1 MRRPRSWNWPSKPS
15 RKTRPI
21 LVLPSRGPW
30 WRSYLHRSTGEQG
43 PIEDLTARQREVL
56 QLIAEGKN
64 TKEVAGMLEIGV
76 KTVEAHRLQLMA
88 RLDIHDVPGLI
99 RYAVRSRIVEP

>member
-1 MRRPRSWNWPSKPS
+1 
-15 RKTRPI
+15 
-21 LVLPSRGPW
+21 
-30 WRSYLHRSTGEQG
+30 
-43 PIEDLTARQREVL
+43 L